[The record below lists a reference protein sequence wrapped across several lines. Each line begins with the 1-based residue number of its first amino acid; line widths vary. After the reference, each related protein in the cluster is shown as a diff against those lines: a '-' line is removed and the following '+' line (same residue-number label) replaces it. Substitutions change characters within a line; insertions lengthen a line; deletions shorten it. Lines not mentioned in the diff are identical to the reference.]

1 MSTLYV
7 SDLDG
12 TLLNDEQR
20 INPLT
25 VHMLNALIGRG
36 LNFTIATARS
46 YESTRALL
54 EGLNLKLPGVFMNG
68 VFMTDL
74 GTGKPL
80 ESHYLGNELGREI
93 VSLYAGEGLNP
104 VVYTINDDGHPRV
117 YYRGVFNPSEE
128 HYFGARLKHE
138 SERFRRVD
146 DFDAVMGERLIAVNA
161 IEVPERL
168 EAVYGVLSKRAGCV
182 CHYGPDIYAPGY
194 HWLEVSSELATK
206 RQGVERLKERFGFE
220 KLVCFG
226 DNLND
231 LSMFG
236 AADECYAVENAH
248 EAVKLAATGVIGG
261 NDDDGVARFIAEH
274 AGKNGLGGIAIWL
287 PEKAKE

>member
-12 TLLNDEQR
+12 TLLNEEQR
-20 INPLT
+20 ISPASVRLMNE
-25 VHMLNALIGRG
+25 LIDQG
-36 LNFTIATARS
+36 LHFTIATARS

-68 VFMTDL
+68 VFLMDL

-80 ESHYLGNELGREI
+80 DSHFLSNQLGREI
-93 VSLYAGEGLNP
+93 VSLYARDGLNP
-104 VVYTINDDGHPRV
+104 VVYTIDREGRSRV

-138 SERFRRVD
+138 GDRFRRVD
-146 DFDAVMGERLIAVNA
+146 DFDAILDEQLIAVNA

-168 EAVYGVLSKRAGCV
+168 EAVYGELSNRAGCV

-194 HWLEVSSELATK
+194 HWLEVSSDLATK
-206 RQGVERLKERFGFE
+206 RQGVERLKQRFGFE
-220 KLVCFG
+220 RLVCFG

-236 AADECYAVENAH
+236 AADECYAVANAH
-248 EAVKLAATGVIGG
+248 EEIKRAATGVIGG
-261 NDDDGVARFIAEH
+261 NDEDGVARFIAAH
-274 AGKNGLGGIAIWL
+274 LGVRG
-287 PEKAKE
+287 P